1 MKLHKIEA
9 GLFHCDGGAIFG
21 VVPKRVWQKRY
32 PCNED
37 NFCTLSM
44 RCLLA
49 DTGTRRILIDTGCG
63 DKQLDYLK
71 YFDIRQGIRFE
82 PELNRLRY
90 TCADITDVV
99 LTHLHFDHCGGC
111 TYYINKEKGE
121 LALAFP
127 NATHWVGAAQWENYL
142 HPNVREG
149 NSYFEENMRPV
160 EQAGRLRLV
169 HQDEWLCPEIE
180 LRLYDGH
187 TPGQLCPYLHA
198 AEGTYVYTGDIIP
211 LAASLPLAWVSAY
224 DVEPLRSM
232 TAKERL
238 LCEAADK
245 GQILFFEHDATT
257 ECGTV
262 QKVNGRYRFTP
273 CPPMPP
279 TGSVPAARA
288 SHSR

>member
-1 MKLHKIEA
+1 M
-9 GLFHCDGGAIFG
+9 
-21 VVPKRVWQKRY
+21 
-32 PCNED
+32 
-37 NFCTLSM
+37 
-44 RCLLA
+44 
-49 DTGTRRILIDTGCG
+49 
-63 DKQLDYLK
+63 
-71 YFDIRQGIRFE
+71 
-82 PELNRLRY
+82 
-90 TCADITDVV
+90 
-99 LTHLHFDHCGGC
+99 
-111 TYYINKEKGE
+111 
-121 LALAFP
+121 ALAFP

-198 AEGTYVYTGDIIP
+198 AEGTYIYVGDIIP

-262 QKVNGRYRFTP
+262 QEVNGRYRFTP
-273 CPPMPP
+273 CPPTPP

-288 SHSR
+288 SHSH

>member
-1 MKLHKIEA
+1 
-9 GLFHCDGGAIFG
+9 
-21 VVPKRVWQKRY
+21 
-32 PCNED
+32 
-37 NFCTLSM
+37 
-44 RCLLA
+44 
-49 DTGTRRILIDTGCG
+49 
-63 DKQLDYLK
+63 
-71 YFDIRQGIRFE
+71 
-82 PELNRLRY
+82 
-90 TCADITDVV
+90 
-99 LTHLHFDHCGGC
+99 
-111 TYYINKEKGE
+111 
-121 LALAFP
+121 
-127 NATHWVGAAQWENYL
+127 
-142 HPNVREG
+142 
-149 NSYFEENMRPV
+149 MRPWSRP
-160 EQAGRLRLV
+160 GRLRLV

-198 AEGTYVYTGDIIP
+198 AEGTYVYVGDIIP

-279 TGSVPAARA
+279 TGSVPACSGFTFTLISPFTAHDILPVSSDTTMAMASVASATPSAARWRNP
-288 SHSR
+288 SRLGIVRFLDTGNMQPAAWMRCP